1 RHVAPLP
8 DGQQPLQVISARVEV
23 GEYEVARLVAG
34 IDLIWRSRAVRWRRP
49 MTIDADRDG
58 DDGIRHD
65 VPQLRA
71 RPTID
76 GAARQVEK
84 QVDYPRRLFATEQST
99 IELLQPRPNAG
110 KRCDRSE

>member
-1 RHVAPLP
+1 HVAPLS

-34 IDLIWRSRAVRWRRP
+34 IDLIRRSRAVRWRRP
-49 MTIDADRDG
+49 MTIDADRDR

-65 VPQLRA
+65 IPQFWA
-71 RPTID
+71 RPAID

-84 QVDYPRRLFATEQST
+84 QVDYTRRLVATDQSA

-110 KRCDRSE
+110 KRCDRGE